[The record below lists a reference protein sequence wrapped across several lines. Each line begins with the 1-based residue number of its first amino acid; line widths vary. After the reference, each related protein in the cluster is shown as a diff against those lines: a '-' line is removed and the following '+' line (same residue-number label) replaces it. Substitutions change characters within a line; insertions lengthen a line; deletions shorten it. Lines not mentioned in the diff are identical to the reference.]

1 MTALPDDAPEGL
13 LTIDEL
19 AVAVGMTVRNTRYYA
34 SLGLMPAPIRRG
46 RVAYY
51 DEVHRARLE
60 LVRALQQHGFTL
72 QAIEGFV
79 GTIPA
84 DATVEQLALQRAMLT
99 SWTPQP
105 PEELTRREL
114 EEKAGRELS
123 ADDLRLLLVL
133 GSVERRGKSYVALPH
148 LEVGLGLL
156 DLDVPE
162 ESLNAA
168 GEAIRRHMEA
178 LVEELTGILRTFAA
192 AVPRAGRGPGEAER
206 AARRCRSCASYPR
219 RWSAA
224 SSRRPTGHRAP
235 RVHADCPARPARAPS
250 ARPWRRDLDALSP
263 VGPRLRR
270 RSARRRAVL
279 AGRGRARAQLTHSLT
294 WATVAAGSSVAGE
307 TERLVMPASLKA
319 AIRSL
324 T

>member
-1 MTALPDDAPEGL
+1 MTALPDDAPDGL

-19 AVAVGMTVRNTRYYA
+19 SVAVGMTVRNTRYYA
-34 SLGLMPAPIRRG
+34 SLGLMPPPIKRG

-51 DEVHRARLE
+51 DDAHRARLE

-79 GTIPA
+79 RTIPD

-99 SWTPQP
+99 SWTPKP

-114 EEKAGRELS
+114 EAKAGRRLS
-123 ADDLRLLLVL
+123 ADDLRLLVVF
-133 GSVERRGKSYVALPH
+133 GSIERKGRTYVALPH

-178 LVEELTGILRTFAA
+178 LVEELTDILRTSVLLPFREHGED
-192 AVPRAGRGPGEAER
+192 PEEAER
-206 AARRCRSCASYPR
+206 LQR
-219 RWSAA
+219 
-224 SSRRPTGHRAP
+224 T
-235 RVHADCPARPARAPS
+235 
-250 ARPWRRDLDALSP
+250 L
-263 VGPRLRR
+263 PRLRR
-270 RSARRRAVL
+270 LTLEAV
-279 AGRGRARAQLTHSLT
+279 
-294 WATVAAGSSVAGE
+294 VAGFQQ
-307 TERLVMPASLKA
+307 A
-319 AIRSL
+319 ANAVITRSL
-324 T
+324 ARD

>member
-1 MTALPDDAPEGL
+1 MTAVPDDDPDAL

-19 AVAVGMTVRNTRYYA
+19 AVSVGMTVRNTRYYA

-84 DATVEQLALQRAMLT
+84 DATVEQLSVQRAMLT

-105 PEELTRREL
+105 PVALSRREL
-114 EEKAGRELS
+114 EDRAGRKLS

-133 GSVERRGKSYVALPH
+133 GSVQRRGKSYVALPT

-178 LVEELTGILRTFAA
+178 LVEELTDILRTFMLQPFREQGEDPA
-192 AVPRAGRGPGEAER
+192 EAER
-206 AARRCRSCASYPR
+206 IRE
-219 RWSAA
+219 
-224 SSRRPTGHRAP
+224 T
-235 RVHADCPARPARAPS
+235 
-250 ARPWRRDLDALSP
+250 L
-263 VGPRLRR
+263 PRLR
-270 RSARRRAVL
+270 
-279 AGRGRARAQLTHSLT
+279 QLTLE
-294 WATVAAGSSVAGE
+294 AVVGGFQQAANAVI
-307 TERLVMPASLKA
+307 T
-319 AIRSL
+319 RSL
-324 T
+324 ARDEP

>member
-1 MTALPDDAPEGL
+1 MTALPDDAPDGL

-51 DEVHRARLE
+51 DDVHRARLE

-79 GTIPA
+79 GTLPA

-105 PEELTRREL
+105 PVELTRREL
-114 EEKAGRELS
+114 EERAGRKLS
-123 ADDLRLLLVL
+123 ADDLRLLVVL
-133 GSVERRGKSYVALPH
+133 GSVQRRGKSYVALPT

-178 LVEELTGILRTFAA
+178 LVEELTDILRTFMLQPFREQGENPA
-192 AVPRAGRGPGEAER
+192 EAER
-206 AARRCRSCASYPR
+206 IRETLPQLRQLTLEAVVGGFQHAANAVITRSLAAR
-219 RWSAA
+219 
-224 SSRRPTGHRAP
+224 
-235 RVHADCPARPARAPS
+235 D
-250 ARPWRRDLDALSP
+250 
-263 VGPRLRR
+263 
-270 RSARRRAVL
+270 
-279 AGRGRARAQLTHSLT
+279 
-294 WATVAAGSSVAGE
+294 
-307 TERLVMPASLKA
+307 
-319 AIRSL
+319 
-324 T
+324 